1 MTPILYWLQSVPGGI
16 ISPALW
22 SVPSVSQ
29 ACSCGQRRTLEWLEF
44 LRLFAITYARNV
56 HAIIPAMHSQP
67 TASKMTPCYC
77 CPSWYSY
84 SWVTLFPWVWTRPND
99 SHLGTEYGK
108 VTGCYIRGEVI
119 KKKNCLAQ
127 SVSLSWE
134 KWAALLW
141 AIPWGGPCDQ
151 PWDQL
156 HSSDE
161 ACWQQWEWAE
171 MCIQSWDNHCP
182 DCQLDYKLGGRDLGP
197 EAHNSVTPWFP
208 TYQKLWDNKYLLVLA
223 DKFWDYL
230 LHL

>member
-108 VTGCYIRGEVI
+108 VTECYIRGEVI
-119 KKKNCLAQ
+119 KKKIVLLNLSHSHGKSEQPCCEPSHGEAHVTSPETSCTQAMKPADNSGSEQRCASSLETTIAQ
-127 SVSLSWE
+127 IASLTTNWE
-134 KWAALLW
+134 
-141 AIPWGGPCDQ
+141 GGTLDQ
-151 PWDQL
+151 R
-156 HSSDE
+156 HT
-161 ACWQQWEWAE
+161 
-171 MCIQSWDNHCP
+171 IQSHP
-182 DCQLDYKLGGRDLGP
+182 DFRPTRNC
-197 EAHNSVTPWFP
+197 EIINICWF
-208 TYQKLWDNKYLLVLA
+208 
-223 DKFWDYL
+223 
-230 LHL
+230 